1 MRLVLALLVAAS
13 LPGCSSL
20 GGASVRK
27 PHEVGKLSWGARRMV
42 KKAWKGVDASALMD
56 HHTHVVGLGVGGT
69 GAFVHPDMQ
78 SWWSPM
84 RRIKFGVYASAA
96 AIEDLE
102 RADQE
107 YVERLLSLVRN
118 LPKPGRHLLLAF
130 DKHYLEGGEVSLE
143 HTEFYVPN
151 EYVFSLAAAH
161 PEYFVPAISVH
172 PYRKDAV
179 AELERW
185 AKRGARFV
193 KWLPNAMGIDPS
205 HPKTA
210 PFYAAM
216 RRHGMVLLAHAG
228 EEKAVDADEAQRF
241 GNPLHLRVPLDAG
254 VKVVVA
260 HCASLGQNP
269 DLDDPELPLVD
280 NFDLFLRL
288 MDDEKYQGRVFGEL
302 SATLQANRLA
312 RPIVTL
318 LDRADLHPRL
328 INGSDYPLPA
338 INVVVRT
345 SALANEGLISGEE
358 LKRLNELYDLNPL
371 LFDFVAKRTIR
382 SPNTGNRFP
391 ASVFQA
397 HPDLPV
403 FTVRP

>member
-1 MRLVLALLVAAS
+1 MRLLLAIALAF
-13 LPGCSSL
+13 PMTGCTSL
-20 GGASVRK
+20 GGAFIRK

-42 KKAWKGVDASALMD
+42 KRAWRGIKKGALMD

-78 SWWSPM
+78 SWWSPLK
-84 RRIKFGVYASAA
+84 RIKFGVYASAA

-107 YVERLLSLVRN
+107 YVERLLSLAKN
-118 LPKPGRHLLLAF
+118 LPKTGRHLILAF
-130 DKHYLEGGEVSLE
+130 DKHYLESGEPDLH

-151 EYVFSLAAAH
+151 EYVFKLAEAH
-161 PEYFVPAISVH
+161 PDVFVPAISVH

-179 AELERW
+179 AELEKW

-193 KWLPNAMGIDPS
+193 KWLPNAMNIDPS
-205 HPKTA
+205 HPKTE

-216 RRHGMVLLAHAG
+216 KKHGMVLLAHAG
-228 EEKAVDADEAQRF
+228 EEKAVDADEAQLL
-241 GNPLHLRVPLDAG
+241 GNPLLLRVPLDAG

-269 DLDDPELPLVD
+269 DLDDPEKPLVD

-288 MDDEKYQGRVFGEL
+288 MDEEKYVGLVFGEL
-302 SATLQANRLA
+302 SATLQANRLP
-312 RPIVTL
+312 RPLVTL
-318 LDRADLHPRL
+318 LDRKDLHPRL

-345 SALANEGLISGEE
+345 SALANEGLITGKE

-391 ASVFQA
+391 MSVFMP